1 MKVTTLKAKVLIQ
14 LEGTD
19 EPIVI
24 GEIEIPINLAVGGQT
39 NWRARS
45 QAASEAIKARGL
57 DPKEFMGGPENA
69 QFNFYAGTGE
79 DPTGLIDNEVL
90 GHPKGWDER

>member
-1 MKVTTLKAKVLIQ
+1 MKVTTLKAKLLIQ

-24 GEIEIPINLAVGGQT
+24 GKIEIPINLAVGGQT

-57 DPKEFMGGPENA
+57 NPASFSGDENPA
-69 QFNFYAGTGE
+69 FDFYSMGE
-79 DPTGLIDNEVL
+79 DPGLTAK
-90 GHPKGWDER
+90 PKGWDER